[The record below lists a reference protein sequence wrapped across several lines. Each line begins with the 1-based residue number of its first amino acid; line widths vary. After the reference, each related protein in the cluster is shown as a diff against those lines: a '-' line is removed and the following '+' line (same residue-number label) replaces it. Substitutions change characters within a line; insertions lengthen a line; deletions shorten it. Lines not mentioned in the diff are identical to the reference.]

1 MSYLQAAPPT
11 VDMSAQML
19 AVSLKQRQQ
28 AKVIQDRQIH
38 LPSLMEFP
46 YPSSWTFKDCSWP
59 AFFTGTLTRAVLRCF
74 TGADAASR
82 KQS

>member
-1 MSYLQAAPPT
+1 MSYLQAAAPT

-19 AVSLKQRQQ
+19 AVFLKQRQQ

-46 YPSSWTFKDCSWP
+46 
-59 AFFTGTLTRAVLRCF
+59 
-74 TGADAASR
+74 
-82 KQS
+82 